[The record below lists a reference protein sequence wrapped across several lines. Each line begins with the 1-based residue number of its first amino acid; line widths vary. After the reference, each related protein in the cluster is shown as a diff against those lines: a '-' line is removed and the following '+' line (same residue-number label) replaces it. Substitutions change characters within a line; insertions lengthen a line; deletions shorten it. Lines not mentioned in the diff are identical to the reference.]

1 LEEGAGKWCSECGQ
15 QGVMRVIFK
24 DQNAAKVKIQYL
36 LIRQKHLHIFG
47 DLSFVEKQFF
57 PIKVVLAVW
66 F

>member
-1 LEEGAGKWCSECGQ
+1 
-15 QGVMRVIFK
+15 MRVIFK

-36 LIRQKHLHIFG
+36 LVRQKHLQIFG